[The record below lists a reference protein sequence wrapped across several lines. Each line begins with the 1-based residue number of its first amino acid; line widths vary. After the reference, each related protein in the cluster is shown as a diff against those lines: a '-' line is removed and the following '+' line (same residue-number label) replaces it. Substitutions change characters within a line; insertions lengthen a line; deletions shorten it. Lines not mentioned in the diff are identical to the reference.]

1 MGENKSFLAQHCKGK
16 RVEERMNPNPIKHSY
31 QEHKALCKNCLE
43 GFFHLSEVLFR
54 PLLKAFNTQ
63 ATESFEIAHIFLY
76 KTQSKRDYQ

>member
-31 QEHKALCKNCLE
+31 QEHKALCKNYLE
-43 GFFHLSEVLFR
+43 GFSHLAEVLFR

-63 ATESFEIAHIFLY
+63 ARESFEIPHIFLY
-76 KTQSKRDYQ
+76 